1 MLPAQARRLP
11 GQLPAEV
18 TGFVGRDA
26 ELAQLTALLTHA
38 RIVTVTG
45 YGGVGKTRLAL
56 RAVDGSAHR
65 YTDGVV
71 LVDLASI
78 RDPALLLPALC
89 AAVGVTWH
97 AARPDDGQQDEHP
110 AHSAAERT
118 AAERSAAEGSNHG
131 AQMDGAQMDT
141 VLHYLR
147 DRRLLLILDTCEHMI
162 EPCARLAEQ
171 VLRHAAGVTVLATS
185 RQPLDIPGEYVLS
198 VAPLPVP
205 GIAAGP
211 DSGSAVELL
220 VQRAASV
227 IPGFSVTSENRAALI
242 ALCQRLDG
250 VPLAIE
256 LAALRMRALP
266 LQELTAAPGVPVRML
281 TGARRTGA
289 GRHQTIGKSIE
300 WSRVL
305 CTPVERTTWTRLSVF
320 AGSFD
325 LAAAEAVCGGDL
337 KAGQVTEA
345 VIGLVDKSVL
355 LREPPSPDLPGPVL
369 LASPAGRA
377 GHAVSP
383 ATTAHLGEPASRY
396 RLPRAARE
404 AGAESLTRAI
414 DGGAAIRERYVAHW
428 TAAAEHFASH
438 IIDDQLS
445 QYRGLRREHANLTAA
460 CELAL
465 AIADADADAGSGADH
480 AARLATALS
489 SYWVMAGRLREGR
502 HWLDQAADRWSRPAR
517 ARARILAVRA
527 FLSGEA
533 GDIVGA
539 HADAQAS
546 IALAAQAGDPVAAAR
561 GDVALHRALSWD
573 GDLAGAA
580 RVASRAV
587 PVLEEAGD
595 VLGLAQLEIQSG
607 LALVATAPRECA
619 EICARAS
626 GRLPAG
632 ELWATSS
639 LLAIMALALYPDGD
653 LGAAAEAATRALAM
667 KHELGDVPGIASGIA
682 ILGFLASYQGRHER
696 AALLLG
702 AAASLWEQAGIRHA
716 GSPAVED
723 RHRKASRAALDS
735 LGEVAYASLRAAGAA
750 MPLDDVITLAS
761 GLDTDPGMV
770 PRGAPWPAEESA
782 VAPVGPLT
790 GREVQIAA
798 LVACGLSNREIAE
811 RVGVAKR
818 TVDAHVDHIFTK
830 LHISS
835 RIQLTNWLR
844 DRIPSARS
852 GQDPDGPV

>member
-1 MLPAQARRLP
+1 
-11 GQLPAEV
+11 
-18 TGFVGRDA
+18 
-26 ELAQLTALLTHA
+26 
-38 RIVTVTG
+38 
-45 YGGVGKTRLAL
+45 VGKTRLAL

-65 YTDGVV
+65 YPDGVV

-89 AAVGVTWH
+89 AAVGATRH
-97 AARPDDGQQDEHP
+97 AARPDDGQQDDHAAHGASERP
-110 AHSAAERT
+110 ASERPAAERP
-118 AAERSAAEGSNHG
+118 AAEGSNHG
-131 AQMDGAQMDT
+131 AQMDGAHMDT

-205 GIAAGP
+205 AIAAGP

-227 IPGFSVTSENRAALI
+227 IPGFSVTSENRSALI

-305 CTPVERTTWTRLSVF
+305 CTPVERTTWARLSVF

-369 LASPAGRA
+369 MAASAGQA

-438 IIDDQLS
+438 IVDDQLS
-445 QYRGLRREHANLTAA
+445 QYRGLRREHANLTSA

-465 AIADADADAGSGADH
+465 AIADAGSDADH
-480 AARLATALS
+480 AARLAMALS

-502 HWLDQAADRWSRPAR
+502 HWLDQAADRWSPPAR

-533 GDIVGA
+533 GDIVAA
-539 HADAQAS
+539 HADAQAC
-546 IALAAQAGDPVAAAR
+546 IALAAEAGDPVVGAR
-561 GDVALHRALSWD
+561 GDVALHRALSWN

-587 PVLEEAGD
+587 PALEEAGD

-607 LALVATAPRECA
+607 LALVATAPRESA

-639 LLAIMALALYPDGD
+639 LLAITALALYLDDD
-653 LGAAAEAATRALAM
+653 LGAAADAATRALAM
-667 KHELGDVPGIASGIA
+667 KHELGDVPGIANGIA

-696 AALLLG
+696 AGLLLG
-702 AAASLWEQAGIRHA
+702 AAGSLWEQAGMRDA

-723 RHRKASRAALDS
+723 LHRKASRAALDS
-735 LGEVAYASLRAAGAA
+735 LGEVAYASLRAAGAS

-761 GLDTDPGMV
+761 GLDTDPGTIL
-770 PRGAPWPAEESA
+770 RGTPWPAEESA